1 MKIFLT
7 TVKVIV
13 LITAAVTAIL
23 RFISFKY
30 AESFSPET
38 LKLFS
43 VISIISGAL
52 LVLAGVV
59 WVLLE
64 KRLEKAAKEK

>member
-1 MKIFLT
+1 MKIFLNA
-7 TVKVIV
+7 VKVIV

-43 VISIISGAL
+43 VISIISGVFL
-52 LVLAGVV
+52 ILAGAV
-59 WVLLE
+59 WVFLE
-64 KRLEKAAKEK
+64 KRQEKAGKEK